1 MQSCAAR
8 YLLRFH
14 TVRRMSPGTKKYGV
28 SIASQRRFLGYWVR
42 LLKGQDPR
50 QVRGTTQRGR
60 RIVLEYVKVFGPGL
74 NGMGKVLSGGNDKM
88 AIQVRRGGLL
98 FILALHFLRK
108 GRMIMVIDLF
118 IFPRAI
124 AGLEVQR
131 LDCGGVAGEGNLP
144 DHWRPGLSPYDPER
158 RLGRP
163 RRDVGSRWWVGRG
176 GGWYRRHSRGRRR
189 RFVHRESVNAA
200 DS

>member
-1 MQSCAAR
+1 LPSCAAR

-50 QVRGTTQRGR
+50 QIPGTTQRGR

-88 AIQVRRGGLL
+88 AIQVRRSLPDTT
-98 FILALHFLRK
+98 FCRFAI
-108 GRMIMVIDLF
+108 IWVSTN
-118 IFPRAI
+118 PYPSRAN
-124 AGLEVQR
+124 AGLAIQR
-131 LDCGGVAGEGNLP
+131 LDCSRLAGKGAFP
-144 DHWRPGLSPYDPER
+144 DDWRPRLSPSDPER
-158 RLGRP
+158 RLGRS
-163 RRDVGSRWWVGRG
+163 RRDVGPCRGVGRG
-176 GGWYRRHSRGRRR
+176 RYWYPRY
-189 RFVHRESVNAA
+189 A
-200 DS
+200 